1 MSRTIL
7 TAVFITVLSGCG
19 LLPQTG
25 TPSVALQIADA
36 MSIPAYD
43 MSRTEHEETFAVTG
57 SRGRNLDHTVSGV
70 TQLIA
75 SGDPTMLLLSGLTPG
90 SPAAR
95 IQIAAWVPE
104 SLAST
109 PRKAVAVASQAY
121 IEARADVYSKD
132 EHGREKLLSTKVR
145 HVLGQPY
152 GEGGLV
158 QTYAQLFDLIADH
171 SPSLAAAPSFIP
183 ENGKVYG
190 PIFLDAWGTPAN
202 AEDIRL
208 ITEMSKALPSWFYI
222 YNPGLQGV
230 SARSILNQG
239 QKLLFVEP

>member
-1 MSRTIL
+1 
-7 TAVFITVLSGCG
+7 
-19 LLPQTG
+19 
-25 TPSVALQIADA
+25 VALQIADA
-36 MSIPAYD
+36 MSIPAND
-43 MSRTEHEETFAVTG
+43 MSRTEYEETFALTG
-57 SRGRNLDHTVSGV
+57 FRVRNLDHSVSAV

-109 PRKAVAVASQAY
+109 PEKAVAVASQAY
-121 IEARADVYSKD
+121 IEARADVYGKD

-145 HVLGQPY
+145 HVLGQPF

-158 QTYAQLFDLIADH
+158 QTYAQLYDLIADH
-171 SPSLAAAPSFIP
+171 SPSLVGAPSFMP
-183 ENGKVYG
+183 GTDKAYG

-208 ITEMSKALPSWFYI
+208 ITEMSRALPSWFYI
-222 YNPGLQGV
+222 YNPGLSGV
-230 SARSILNQG
+230 STRSILNQG

>member
-7 TAVFITVLSGCG
+7 IAVFISVLSGCG
-19 LLPQTG
+19 LLPRTG
-25 TPSVALQIADA
+25 TPSLALQIADA
-36 MSIPAYD
+36 MSIPAD
-43 MSRTEHEETFAVTG
+43 DISRAKYEENFALTG
-57 SRGRNLDHTVSGV
+57 SRGRNLDHSVSGAV
-70 TQLIA
+70 QLIA

-104 SLAST
+104 SLASA
-109 PRKAVAVASQAY
+109 PEKAVAVASQAY
-121 IEARADVYSKD
+121 IKARADVYGKD

-145 HVLGQPY
+145 HVLGQPF

-171 SPSLAAAPSFIP
+171 SPSLVGAPSFMP
-183 ENGKVYG
+183 ENGKAYG

-222 YNPGLQGV
+222 YNPGLPGG
-230 SARSILNQG
+230 STRSILNQG

>member
-19 LLPQTG
+19 LLPRTG
-25 TPSVALQIADA
+25 TPSMALQIADA
-36 MSIPAYD
+36 MSIPAND
-43 MSRTEHEETFAVTG
+43 MSRTEYEETFAVTG
-57 SRGRNLDHTVSGV
+57 FRGRNLDHSVSGV

-109 PRKAVAVASQAY
+109 PEKAVAVASRAY
-121 IEARADVYSKD
+121 IEARADVYGKD
-132 EHGREKLLSTKVR
+132 ENGREKLLSTKVK
-145 HVLGQPY
+145 HVLGQPF

-158 QTYAQLFDLIADH
+158 QTYAQLFDLLADH
-171 SPSLAAAPSFIP
+171 SPSLVGGPSFTQ
-183 ENGKVYG
+183 ENAKVYG

-202 AEDIRL
+202 AEDIGL

-222 YNPGLQGV
+222 YNPGLPGV
-230 SARSILNQG
+230 AAQSILNRG
-239 QKLLFVEP
+239 QKYLFVEP

>member
-7 TAVFITVLSGCG
+7 ITLFISALSGCG
-19 LLPQTG
+19 LLPRTG
-25 TPSVALQIADA
+25 TPSLALQIADA
-36 MSIPAYD
+36 MSIPAHD
-43 MSRTEHEETFAVTG
+43 MSRVEYDETVAVTG
-57 SRGRNLDHTVSGV
+57 SSGRNLDHSVNGAA
-70 TQLIA
+70 QLIA

-109 PRKAVAVASQAY
+109 PEKAVGVASRAY
-121 IEARADVYSKD
+121 IEARADVYGKD
-132 EHGREKLLSTKVR
+132 ENGREKLLSTKVK
-145 HVLGQPY
+145 HVLGQPF

-171 SPSLAAAPSFIP
+171 SPSLVGAPAFMP
-183 ENGKVYG
+183 ENAKAYG
-190 PIFLDAWGTPAN
+190 PIFLDAWGAPAN

-222 YNPGLQGV
+222 YNPGLPGV
-230 SARSILNQG
+230 AARSILNQG